1 MNILVCGANG
11 FIGRHIV
18 LALVNAGHQVTCAA
32 SRPADNGLPF
42 MPVDF
47 AADRSVKLWRGRVA
61 GFDAVVNAVGVL
73 RDSARRPMHAVH
85 EDTPAALFEAC
96 ALEQVQRVV
105 HLSATNIDHNPTE
118 YARSKRAAEAALVA
132 LLPRA
137 GIALRPCL
145 VMGAGSDATELFK
158 HLARL
163 PWLPL
168 PASVANARVQPLHVC
183 ELAAAVVHLVG
194 HPAPTGVV
202 AFGGAQELSLREL
215 LDTLRR
221 MQQGPR
227 YRAARVIQ
235 VPEWMAAA
243 SARIGDWLP
252 LLPWCTETRAML
264 AQDNLAPSAP
274 LRHWLGHAL
283 LAVHEYFIGADSDP
297 RRENRRVHA

>member
-1 MNILVCGANG
+1 MNVLVCGANG

-18 LALVNAGHQVTCAA
+18 LALLNAGHDVTCAA
-32 SRPADNGLPF
+32 SRPANNGLPF
-42 MPVDF
+42 MAVDF
-47 AADRSVKLWRGRVA
+47 TTDHSVALWRSRVA

-73 RDSARRPMHAVH
+73 RDSSRRPMQAVH
-85 EDTPAALFEAC
+85 EATPAALFEAC
-96 ALEQVQRVV
+96 AAQQVQRVV
-105 HLSATNIDHNPTE
+105 HISATNIDHNPTE

-132 LLPRA
+132 LLPGT

-145 VMGAGSDATELFK
+145 VMGAGSDATDLFK
-158 HLARL
+158 LLARL

-183 ELAAAVVHLVG
+183 ELAAAVVHLVQNA
-194 HPAPTGVV
+194 APTGVV

-221 MQQGPR
+221 MRQGPR
-227 YRAARVIQ
+227 YRPARVIP
-235 VPEWMAAA
+235 VPEWMAAV
-243 SARIGDWLP
+243 SARLGDWLP

-274 LRHWLGHAL
+274 LRYWLGHAL
-283 LAVHEYFIGADSDP
+283 LAINEYFIGADSDP
-297 RRENRRVHA
+297 RQENRRVHA